1 MNMKTTPHIQNIN
14 QRHASEPR
22 GSRAGRSF
30 PQIEHNYQSPT
41 LRGSCGSPA
50 KFRGRSFYEISN
62 KYFADEAPRSFAVDA
77 AIFSALILT
86 ALLPIVNSVQAVAT
100 LIHSLGVL

>member
-41 LRGSCGSPA
+41 LRGSPA